1 MLSLRS
7 FNKLLHR
14 CLLFLTFIL
23 ICFNEIIIYHVN
35 RCSWQQI
42 GCKVGNCTRIL
53 LIADPQLLGLTY
65 SKTLYSGLARFD
77 ADRYL
82 RQTFKQA
89 LAFTKPHIICFLG
102 DLMDEGNVASPE
114 EFKSYVKRFQQIY
127 RTDDDPRFKLFS
139 PYYQRVHIPGDND
152 IGGENGEYI
161 SNLNVHRFEEAFT
174 QEDIFD
180 YGENHLRFFKI
191 NRMLLDFTNP
201 DRSNNAK
208 HLRIGLSHAPILI
221 GGGPLLRAILKELD
235 PHIIFSGHWHES
247 RIFTHPDTKVVN
259 FYEPGVRQF
268 DLKAIKEQQHSYLE
282 IMVPTASYRMGKT
295 KMGIGYAVLENH
307 NLSYTVLWLP
317 NRFIFLLIY
326 LFWLLFAAS
335 MLLVFRM
342 MTRCPFRTGKRN
354 MHYNYLS
361 NDTSPESQHMES
373 K

>member
-1 MLSLRS
+1 MLSLRCL
-7 FNKLLHR
+7 NKLVNR
-14 CLLFLTFIL
+14 GLLFLTFLL

-53 LIADPQLLGLTY
+53 LVADPQILGVTY

-114 EFKSYVKRFQQIY
+114 EYKSYVKRFRHIY
-127 RTDDDPRFKLFS
+127 RTDDDPR
-139 PYYQRVHIPGDND
+139 RVHIPGDND

-174 QEDIFD
+174 QKDIFD
-180 YGENHLRFFKI
+180 YDNNRLRFFKI

-201 DRSNNAK
+201 DRENNAE

-221 GGGPLLRAILKELD
+221 GGGPLLRAIIKELD

-259 FYEPGVRQF
+259 FYESGVRHF

-295 KMGIGYAVLENH
+295 KMGIGYA
-307 NLSYTVLWLP
+307 T
-317 NRFIFLLIY
+317 
-326 LFWLLFAAS
+326 
-335 MLLVFRM
+335 LVFRM
-342 MTRCPFRTGKRN
+342 MTRCPFRMGKRN
-354 MHYNYLS
+354 THYAYLS
-361 NDTSPESQHMES
+361 DGTSREFHNMES
-373 K
+373 